1 MTSVTDGNGDTTAYT
16 YDAAG
21 NVTLCTNP
29 DGTSVRY
36 DRDYSGNKLTV
47 TDENGAQIRYTY
59 TPLGLEYETIDVQ
72 TDLVMSRKE
81 YDAQSRLSR
90 LSDFV
95 NGAVTEYTYDTFDRI
110 LSETV
115 LQGTQILS
123 QTLCSY
129 DDAAEGGLYQKVTKT
144 IVGDE
149 TAPSVITTQYTDKC
163 GNVVKTGRFLNGTE
177 YLATFGYDYLGNKLW
192 ELSAADA
199 AKNLPF
205 TAKYEYNE
213 SNQVIKTYNAAGQFT
228 ENTYNALGQLIRTTD
243 YVGTPTLYSYDALGR
258 LLSQTVTVEDGV
270 TAVSKYAYDASGNII
285 CEWKPVQAVGAA
297 AEWSKSEYAYN
308 SRKKLISAKQY
319 DGSVLASETTYTYD
333 GVGNMLSM
341 NAGGSTT
348 SYTYDRFGNVLT
360 MTDALGQT
368 ETSTYAALGR
378 LESRTDRNG
387 TVTSYTYDAL
397 GRVLSTTAHSGE
409 DTETVTRSYTLTG
422 QVKTEE
428 NASNRT
434 QYLYDELGRVV
445 RVAESAAGTPEVPVD
460 PVPVPQQYTV
470 TLDANG
476 GTVEPASAQVRG
488 GELYVLPEPVKA
500 DCTFSGWYLNGETY
514 AAGTAVEITG
524 DCTFAARWE
533 ENTFL
538 LIYYSNYGEAS
549 GLTEEG
555 RMRSY
560 ACAEAVEILENPFRD
575 VPDKTARFAGWS
587 YSKTSKNADLKPGDV
602 VKDLCHEAGGV
613 VELYAVWE
621 YPGAELPDK
630 PIVDLS
636 ADIAIPETSFTY
648 LKTYTY
654 DLAGNRT
661 SFTVTQDGAE
671 LQKTNYLYDDLNR
684 LTAVYANGGTQAAY
698 TYDTNG
704 NRASLTYANGVTE
717 TYRYNKANWV
727 ILLENRNKKG
737 VISSYAYTYYASGSQ
752 KTKTTAGGTV
762 TSYVYDGLNR
772 LIHEAETGALTQ
784 GYTYDARGNRASMT
798 VSGKERYT
806 VSYAYDANNRLL
818 TERKTR
824 GLLTD
829 LTTYAYDANGS
840 LLSKTFTGGD
850 GSLTGAAYTYNLFNQ
865 LSTAAENGLTAA
877 YAYNA
882 QGIRTCKAT
891 ATSQTYFLLDGGNV
905 VGEHVGSKTV
915 TYLRGANLI
924 SRSGDGKAVYYL
936 FNAHGDVTELLSDTG
951 TVTHKYDYD
960 AFGAEKKPDPL
971 DGNPFRYCGEYYDGE
986 TKTYYL
992 RARYYDPNIGRF
1004 TQQDTHWNTA
1014 NSIYGDNPQKINE
1027 REDKLGL
1034 KSYSYAPQITAVMQ
1048 SGNLYVYGVGNPVA
1062 YVDRDGNIAF
1072 LVITALAG
1080 VAIGAIAGA
1089 IQSYVEY
1096 GEIHWENVAIGAG
1109 IGGIAGL
1116 AGGAV
1121 AGVVFAG
1128 SATASASVVIA
1139 GMGTTG
1145 TVAAG
1150 GTALAANQINTILSN
1165 VIPNRINHIM
1175 QTKHA
1180 WNLVGAEDWK
1190 TVSNIIGLVLTKGIG
1205 TLNSVGNTIYS
1216 FVYKGQVIEVTTRV
1230 VDGAVQLVDAWVK
1243 TR

>member
-1 MTSVTDGNGDTTAYT
+1 MGAE
-16 YDAAG
+16 
-21 NVTLCTNP
+21 
-29 DGTSVRY
+29 DGTPI
-36 DRDYSGNKLTV
+36 TV
-47 TDENGAQIRYTY
+47 
-59 TPLGLEYETIDVQ
+59 
-72 TDLVMSRKE
+72 
-81 YDAQSRLSR
+81 
-90 LSDFV
+90 
-95 NGAVTEYTYDTFDRI
+95 
-110 LSETV
+110 
-115 LQGTQILS
+115 
-123 QTLCSY
+123 
-129 DDAAEGGLYQKVTKT
+129 
-144 IVGDE
+144 
-149 TAPSVITTQYTDKC
+149 
-163 GNVVKTGRFLNGTE
+163 
-177 YLATFGYDYLGNKLW
+177 
-192 ELSAADA
+192 
-199 AKNLPF
+199 
-205 TAKYEYNE
+205 
-213 SNQVIKTYNAAGQFT
+213 GQFS
-228 ENTYNALGQLIRTTD
+228 G
-243 YVGTPTLYSYDALGR
+243 SY
-258 LLSQTVTVEDGV
+258 
-270 TAVSKYAYDASGNII
+270 
-285 CEWKPVQAVGAA
+285 
-297 AEWSKSEYAYN
+297 
-308 SRKKLISAKQY
+308 AKQ
-319 DGSVLASETTYTYD
+319 
-333 GVGNMLSM
+333 
-341 NAGGSTT
+341 
-348 SYTYDRFGNVLT
+348 
-360 MTDALGQT
+360 
-368 ETSTYAALGR
+368 
-378 LESRTDRNG
+378 
-387 TVTSYTYDAL
+387 
-397 GRVLSTTAHSGE
+397 
-409 DTETVTRSYTLTG
+409 
-422 QVKTEE
+422 
-428 NASNRT
+428 
-434 QYLYDELGRVV
+434 
-445 RVAESAAGTPEVPVD
+445 
-460 PVPVPQQYTV
+460 
-470 TLDANG
+470 
-476 GTVEPASAQVRG
+476 
-488 GELYVLPEPVKA
+488 
-500 DCTFSGWYLNGETY
+500 
-514 AAGTAVEITG
+514 
-524 DCTFAARWE
+524 
-533 ENTFL
+533 
-538 LIYYSNYGEAS
+538 
-549 GLTEEG
+549 
-555 RMRSY
+555 
-560 ACAEAVEILENPFRD
+560 
-575 VPDKTARFAGWS
+575 
-587 YSKTSKNADLKPGDV
+587 
-602 VKDLCHEAGGV
+602 
-613 VELYAVWE
+613 
-621 YPGAELPDK
+621 
-630 PIVDLS
+630 
-636 ADIAIPETSFTY
+636 
-648 LKTYTY
+648 YTY

-661 SFTVTQDGAE
+661 SLQVSTDSTVQNISYT
-671 LQKTNYLYDDLNR
+671 YDVLNR
-684 LTAVYANGGTQAAY
+684 LATVSESGRQQAAY
-698 TYDTNG
+698 AYDTNG

-772 LIHEAETGALTQ
+772 LIQEAETGALTQ
-784 GYTYDARGNRASMT
+784 DYTYDVRGNRASMT